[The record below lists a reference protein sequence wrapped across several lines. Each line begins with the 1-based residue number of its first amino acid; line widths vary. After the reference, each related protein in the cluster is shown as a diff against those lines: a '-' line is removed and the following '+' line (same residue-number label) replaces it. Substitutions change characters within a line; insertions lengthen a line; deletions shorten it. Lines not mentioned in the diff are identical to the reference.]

1 MNYIFKII
9 TIFVFFNSLIV
20 LPIKYIK
27 NIKYGQAL
35 PFIFIG
41 SVLILYL
48 SGIIF
53 KSFYIGFYLLVLLSF
68 IGLITLILNI
78 KNKEFI
84 NRYLTN
90 AFYLFIIILIL
101 LAIYNYKRC
110 FNNYDEFSHWGP
122 FVKSMY
128 KNNAFYCGDSASFNN
143 KTYPPFFSLFELLW
157 CYITR
162 SYDES
167 IITLSLHVFGAS
179 LLFIF
184 YADTYNKKIMT
195 SLIILVLS
203 AILYISLD
211 IYSEPTLNSIYVDI
225 PMGLYYAYLIILVI
239 NINDNKNYNFVLLL
253 ISLFGF
259 ILVKQIS
266 IAFYIVVLFLYIC
279 LYFKKNKMFF
289 LNLFLIIIVPIIA
302 YKSWD
307 IVTKVVFTG
316 AEFDLTKIDLNSFI
330 KGLNSYQLRVSSI
343 YLKTL
348 LTRTLTNGLI
358 KLPYLAIAVINIGL
372 LLTIKVKEN
381 RKKVSLILSVIAS
394 YIGYALLIYIMYLFV
409 FTENESLRMV
419 CFERF
424 MEPIVIG
431 NLSIAILMLD
441 FINYRKYLLA
451 YIIIFSTLSTKNI
464 ISKCPYFLLKTP
476 SSYISR
482 HSANIIT
489 DNLNRDDKVLIIAQ
503 SSDDYCKNIIRY
515 YIWNDYSYDFEED
528 LTDYSNYDYI
538 YFLNYND
545 LNGLYKV
552 IDDNYE
558 PISGK

>member
-78 KNKEFI
+78 KNREFI

-90 AFYLFIIILIL
+90 AFYLFIIILIV

-167 IITLSLHVFGAS
+167 IITLSLHVFEAS

-289 LNLFLIIIVPIIA
+289 LDLFLIIIVPIIA
-302 YKSWD
+302 YKSWN

-316 AEFDLTKIDLNSFI
+316 AEFDLTKIDLNFFI

-343 YLKTL
+343 YLKAL

-381 RKKVSLILSVIAS
+381 RKKVSLILSVVAS

-552 IDDNYE
+552 SDDNYE
-558 PISGK
+558 PISSK

>member
-20 LPIKYIK
+20 LPIKHIK
-27 NIKYGQAL
+27 DIKYGQAL
-35 PFIFIG
+35 PLIFIS

-90 AFYLFIIILIL
+90 GFYLFIIILIT

-110 FNNYDEFSHWGP
+110 FNIYDEFSHWGP

-128 KNNAFYCGDSASFNN
+128 QNNAFYCGDSASFNN

-167 IITLSLHVFGAS
+167 IITLSLHVFEVS

-279 LYFKKNKMFF
+279 LYFKKDKMFF

-302 YKSWD
+302 YKSWN
-307 IVTKVVFTG
+307 IVSKVVFTG

-552 IDDNYE
+552 IGGNYE
-558 PISGK
+558 PISSK